1 MSYKKKNKNKNLK
14 KMHFLLK
21 WLKNIIGLNSYLLF
35 IKVASQVVKLEN
47 HKFLVK
53 GLDND

>member
-1 MSYKKKNKNKNLK
+1 
-14 KMHFLLK
+14 MHFLLK